1 MNWPETTVATA
12 QGPMAAIAPCVI
24 SASRATDIP
33 AFHARWF
40 MERLR
45 AGYCQWQNPF
55 NPRQKRYVSF
65 ERCAVIVF
73 WSKNPRPL
81 LPWLSE
87 IAARGYQF
95 YFQFTLNAYEAEGL
109 EPGVPALD
117 RRIAT
122 FQELSERIGRERV
135 IWRFDPIIL
144 GGRLTVE
151 RIVGRIHALAEQLAP
166 YTEKFVFSF
175 LDMYKKTA
183 GRLRKIDPRLR
194 APTAEETL
202 GLIQDLTRC
211 NAALPAPLRLAACAE
226 LLGPEAP
233 GVEAN
238 SCIDPELLLRLCPDS
253 ADIQRICGRRACAE
267 QGALVALPP
276 TGRQRRLKDS
286 GQRARCGCVPS
297 KDIGSYGTCPHLC
310 AYCYANGSPARVMER
325 ARAAASGREQL

>member
-45 AGYCQWQNPF
+45 AGHCLWENPF

-73 WSKNPRPL
+73 WSKDPRPL

-95 YFQFTLNAYEAEGL
+95 YFQFTLNDYEAEGL

-135 IWRFDPIIL
+135 IWRFDPLIM
-144 GGRLTVE
+144 GGPLTVE
-151 RIVGRIHALAEQLAP
+151 RMVGRIDALAEQLAP

-183 GRLRKIDPRLR
+183 GRLRKIDPGLR
-194 APTAEETL
+194 RPTAEEA
-202 GLIQDLTRC
+202 QRLTQAVVRR
-211 NAALPAPLRLAACAE
+211 NAALPTPLRLATCAE
-226 LLGPEAP
+226 PPWVAEP
-233 GVEAN
+233 CVEAN
-238 SCIDPELLLRLCPDS
+238 SCIDPGLLLRLCPDS
-253 ADIQRICGRRACAE
+253 ADIQRLCGRRTSAE
-267 QGALVALPP
+267 QGALLALPP
-276 TGRQRRLKDS
+276 TGRQRGLKDS
-286 GQRARCGCVPS
+286 GQRPRCGCVPS
-297 KDIGSYGTCPHLC
+297 KDIGSYSTCMHFC
-310 AYCYANGSPARVMER
+310 AYCYANGSRARVMER
-325 ARAAASGREQL
+325 AKAAEIGRERL